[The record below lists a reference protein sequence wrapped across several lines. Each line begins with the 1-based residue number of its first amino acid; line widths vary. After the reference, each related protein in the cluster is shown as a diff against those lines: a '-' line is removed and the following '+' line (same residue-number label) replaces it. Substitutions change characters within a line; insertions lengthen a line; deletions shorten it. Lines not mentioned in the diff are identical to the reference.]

1 MRKIEHISDVVGY
14 EETQNAMKVVGIS
27 ELEREDV
34 FRVVS
39 GVLHLGNINFVQSPE
54 DEDASVVAPD
64 AKQSL
69 EDAAAVLKVDKD
81 RLEKALI
88 SRQIVTADGAIL
100 KPLSVSDAKYN
111 RDSLAKMLYSRL
123 FDWLV

>member
-1 MRKIEHISDVVGY
+1 M
-14 EETQNAMKVVGIS
+14 
-27 ELEREDV
+27 
-34 FRVVS
+34 
-39 GVLHLGNINFVQSPE
+39 HLGNINFRAKPE

-64 AKQSL
+64 VKRSL

-123 FDWLV
+123 FDWLVEGLTKLIGHKNDDDEYEEH